1 MNFDLVYSYPCI
13 NCNFEEFINV
23 YGEDKK
29 VQLKNGEELVFF
41 QKLQCCYKCGLIRQE
56 DNESYSNTNLQKY
69 YSQTFRTPIQLN
81 AINNDEK
88 RILNAQKRLSFIQ
101 ELKLSQT
108 KHLLEIGLGD
118 GVFLSK
124 AHQKFKC
131 SGIDPS
137 LGYDY
142 VKDYLRKLDI
152 VIYDLSLEEFKS
164 NKKFDIICC
173 FLVLEHIKE
182 PHQFL
187 QKIKGLLN
195 DDGVIIIEV
204 PDLETYNSSYSDS
217 LLTHEHVYHY
227 NIDTL
232 NYLMFNNGLELIA
245 YNNKNVSYG
254 FSLIAA
260 YKLNNQPVFSSTKS
274 SFPILFEFQ
283 SFLKKH
289 HNYIPKMSKI
299 VADILLESKKQ
310 NKKVGVFGIG
320 YLFNRFVETS
330 NNSHHFDYLFDET
343 DQKIGKEISDVKIE
357 PLLHLINKKDI
368 GYIIIFSEMFFR
380 EMCDK
385 INHYYKEHQ
394 FEIIDIHNKVLK

>member
-1 MNFDLVYSYPCI
+1 MNFNLVYSYPCI

-23 YGEDKK
+23 YSEEKK
-29 VQLKNGEELVFF
+29 VHLKNGEELVFF

-69 YSQTFRTPIQLN
+69 YSQTFRTPVQLN
-81 AINNDEK
+81 TINNNDR
-88 RILNAQKRLSFIQ
+88 RIYNAQKRLSFIQ
-101 ELKLSQT
+101 ELKLSRT

-142 VKDYLRKLDI
+142 VKDYLRKLDV
-152 VIYDLSLEEFKS
+152 VIYDLSLEEFTS

-187 QKIKGLLN
+187 QKIKELLN

-204 PDLETYNSSYSDS
+204 PDLETYSSSYSDS

-227 NIDTL
+227 SIETL
-232 NYLMFNNGLELIA
+232 NYLMFNNGLELIKFD
-245 YNNKNVSYG
+245 NKNVSYG

-260 YKLNNQPVFSSTKS
+260 YRKNLKADFSMTKS
-274 SFPILFEFQ
+274 SFQILFDFQ
-283 SFLKKH
+283 FFLKKH
-289 HNYIPKMSKI
+289 NNYFPKMSKI
-299 VADILLESKKQ
+299 VANILMESKNQ
-310 NKKVGVFGIG
+310 NKKVGVFGVG
-320 YLFNRFVETS
+320 YLFNRFVEAS
-330 NNSHHFDYLFDET
+330 YDFFHFDYLFDET
-343 DQKIGKEISDVKIE
+343 KEKIGIEISGIKVESLAQLKT
-357 PLLHLINKKDI
+357 KTDI
-368 GYIIIFSEMFFR
+368 GYILIFSEMFFQ
-380 EMCDK
+380 EMSAK
-385 INHYYKEHQ
+385 IK
-394 FEIIDIHNKVLK
+394 FSFKGPKLEIIDVHYMAVK